1 MGLVVDSSVFIRA
14 EQDGHRDPAA
24 LVPPDQEFGFATI
37 TLSELIEGI
46 HYATRPAI
54 AERRR
59 VFIER
64 AREVMPVFSFDPA
77 TAEIHAGLRFKQR
90 RSGLIIGAHNLIIA
104 ATAISLGW
112 DVLTFNAAEFGQIEG
127 LGVKTPY

>member
-1 MGLVVDSSVFIRA
+1 MGLLIDSSVFIRA
-14 EQDGHRDPAA
+14 ERDGHRDPAA
-24 LVPPDQEFGFATI
+24 LVPTDQEVGFATI

-46 HYATRPAI
+46 YYATRPAI

-59 VFIER
+59 VFIEH

-77 TAEIHAGLRFKQR
+77 IAEIHAGLRFKQR
-90 RSGLIIGAHNLIIA
+90 RAGLMIGAHDLIIA
-104 ATAISLGW
+104 ATAIGLGW
-112 DVLTFNAAEFGQIEG
+112 DVLTFNADEFRQIEG